1 MKIDTKLIQQLR
13 EETGAG
19 IMDAKKA
26 LEETN
31 GDIDQATDLMKKKGQ
46 KVAAKKQDR
55 ATKEGVIGSYMHTN
69 NKVAAMVALACES
82 DFVANTDDF
91 KELAHDLAMQ
101 VAANNPTYILPDEVP
116 EEIVNKEK
124 EIFQEQLK
132 TENKP
137 EKIWDNIIK
146 GKLEKYYSEVCFI
159 KQVYIKD
166 DKVTIEQLIQDK
178 ILKLGENI
186 QIKEIKKISL

>member
-13 EETGAG
+13 EQTGAG
-19 IMDAKKA
+19 IMVAKKA

-31 GDIDQATDLMKKKGQ
+31 SDVEKAIDLMKKQGQ
-46 KVAAKKQDR
+46 KVASKKQDR
-55 ATKEGVIGSYMHTN
+55 ATKEGIVGSYVHTN

-101 VAANNPTYILPDEVP
+101 VVATNPTYISPEEVP
-116 EEIVNKEK
+116 ANVIAKEK
-124 EIFQEQLK
+124 EVFEEQLK
-132 TENKP
+132 SENKP
-137 EKIWDNIIK
+137 EKIWENIIA
-146 GKLEKYYSEVCFI
+146 GKLEKYYSEVCFL
-159 KQVYIKD
+159 KQAFLKD
-166 DKVTIEQLIQDK
+166 DKVTVEQLIQDK

-186 QIKEIKKISL
+186 QIKEFKIISL